1 MLRRRT
7 YSIDELYKL
16 VSKLEKENQKLKQTL
31 EDLNISYDLEDVSSK
46 TIQKEMKS
54 STHHIK
60 KENDNFNID
69 RTQLKDI
76 EELTPDD
83 ITKPVAEKVENFL
96 KKSGNNPYVHMN
108 EGYIVVVRM
117 NGEIDVTEALCKYV
131 RKRIEMPR
139 R

>member
-1 MLRRRT
+1 MNMKT

-46 TIQKEMKS
+46 SIRKDVKI
-54 STHHIK
+54 STQ
-60 KENDNFNID
+60 ENEDFNVD

-76 EELTPDD
+76 EELIPDD
-83 ITKPVAEKVENFL
+83 ITKPVAEKVETFL

-108 EGYIVVVRM
+108 EGYMVVVRM
-117 NGEIDVTEALCKYV
+117 NGEIDATEALCEYI
-131 RKRIEMPR
+131 RKRIEMQLW
-139 R
+139 